1 MDLILVSM
9 LIAVIEE
16 AFSQAQEDLRAH
28 REDDKL
34 LQSFQSQVKSFKKFG
49 GKLSNL
55 GHMVRSRSVSK
66 FKRGSG
72 KSTEITNPAA
82 ALPRK
87 MSFGSLIGEY
97 LSEGAAR
104 EWKHCSFDFYYFS
117 FFQTSFNIFVAFLSL
132 SLKHPKKSFLTQLL
146 FYNLLFSFNVKI
158 FDH

>member
-16 AFSQAQEDLRAH
+16 AFSRAQEDLRAH

-34 LQSFQSQVKSFKKFG
+34 LQSFQSQVKIFKKFTG

-55 GHMVRSRSVSK
+55 GHMVRSRSGSK

-97 LSEGAAR
+97 LKRR
-104 EWKHCSFDFYYFS
+104 ERASRME
-117 FFQTSFNIFVAFLSL
+117 AL
-132 SLKHPKKSFLTQLL
+132 
-146 FYNLLFSFNVKI
+146 
-158 FDH
+158 